1 MIMNIVNL
9 LALITSVIILI
20 KASVLLVR
28 PKGVM
33 NKISKM
39 MKNQKKLS
47 YLAYGLF
54 LLVMILVLNEMTLA
68 QIMVGLLMGSLLIGA
83 IMYGYTETSKE
94 LESIVKKVL
103 EKTDWR
109 IPFILMVLALLTI
122 FSILF

>member
-1 MIMNIVNL
+1 MNIVNL